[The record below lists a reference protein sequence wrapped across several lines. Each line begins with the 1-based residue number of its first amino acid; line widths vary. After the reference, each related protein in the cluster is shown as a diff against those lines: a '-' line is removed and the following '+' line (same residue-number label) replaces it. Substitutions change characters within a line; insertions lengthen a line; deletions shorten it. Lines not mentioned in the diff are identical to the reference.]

1 MLKLKPDAEKLNLSL
16 LQIESIN
23 DLIFELFHFPNLK
36 EVDLS
41 CNRIKSLPKDLSILS
56 TVERLD
62 LSNNLFL
69 DLEQVLF
76 SLNTMPALKELN
88 ISYDPSE
95 LKHTLGFYL
104 PKLEVI
110 NGSVIKSGGEPTLAN
125 PVVVV

>member
-1 MLKLKPDAEKLNLSL
+1 M
-16 LQIESIN
+16 
-23 DLIFELFHFPNLK
+23 
-36 EVDLS
+36 S
-41 CNRIKSLPKDLSILS
+41 CNRIKTLPKDLSILA

-76 SLNTMPALKELN
+76 ALNTMPKLKELN
-88 ISYDPSE
+88 ISYDPAD

-110 NGSVIKSGGEPTLAN
+110 NGEVIKSGGEPKIKN
-125 PVVVV
+125 PIVVV